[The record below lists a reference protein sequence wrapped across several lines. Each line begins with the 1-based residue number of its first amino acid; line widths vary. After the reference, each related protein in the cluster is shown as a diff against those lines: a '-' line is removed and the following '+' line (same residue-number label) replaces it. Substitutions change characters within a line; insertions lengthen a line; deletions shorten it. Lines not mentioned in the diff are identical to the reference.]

1 MNATALSHTQPTSHI
16 NSHLS
21 SLAAN
26 QQSQVLLA
34 TAKILIKHPH
44 GVCYAKALV
53 DPGSQASFVNRELCQ
68 LLNLNQKRIEKTT
81 IDGIGA
87 TSKTSIKHMVELK
100 LVSNYNKNYNLT
112 VSAFILPKIT
122 NYKPIDVRK
131 CDLPDLNS
139 YQLSDPTFYMPSKI
153 DVLLGSDV
161 YGKCVRVASFRPYRQ
176 TIPKNDPECK

>member
-112 VSAFILPKIT
+112 CLIA
-122 NYKPIDVRK
+122 
-131 CDLPDLNS
+131 
-139 YQLSDPTFYMPSKI
+139 
-153 DVLLGSDV
+153 
-161 YGKCVRVASFRPYRQ
+161 GKCVRVASFRPYRQ